1 MKRGEIWWAE
11 MEPPVGRRPVV
22 LLSREAAYQ
31 IRSKVTI
38 APVTTRIRGIQTE
51 VGVGPE
57 DGLPRR
63 SVVDCDSLATIPKA
77 CLKKRIGLLNATKL
91 QAVNDAIKF
100 ALELP

>member
-63 SVVDCDSLATIPKA
+63 SVVDCD
-77 CLKKRIGLLNATKL
+77 
-91 QAVNDAIKF
+91 F